1 MSPSRIGLAG
11 GFRVLLAL
19 AVVGCPLSFP
29 VPLWAESPHRTGTAA
44 TVGEVEIRADRLEY
58 EAGRDL
64 LVGIGNVVVRK
75 GNEELRADCISVNTR
90 THDAYATG
98 NVVFQRGRSIW
109 RGEELSYNFK
119 TGIGDF
125 GAFNAYVEPYYI
137 RAADSQRVSPEE
149 YVLTDV
155 IITTC
160 ESERPDFF
168 IRASSARIFG
178 EERLR
183 ARNVVVFL
191 GPIPILYLPLWSQ
204 KLHREKTNLDVVPGY
219 SSKMG
224 YFVLTAYNY
233 RLSPSVR
240 GATRLDYRSRRGV
253 GVGQDLWWQ
262 SATGGWSG
270 KLQAYHTSDDKPY
283 ENDEQEE
290 EDLGLVDSSR
300 YRIKL
305 EHRHQLTPRDYV
317 VVEGHYLSDPDVLE
331 DFFNKEFRHTRQP
344 ENRVTIRHRGDY
356 FTAGLQLNARL
367 NDFYENVDRL
377 PEVTVDIP
385 QQVIPG
391 TPFYLQAENSVA
403 YLRKVHPDYSDRS
416 DYDALR
422 ADSHPVISYPTRH
435 FGFLNVIPEI
445 GGRLTWYSASRQERS
460 VTNPVAVTTTNVEGG
475 VTSVVESVSNQVDTV
490 VEDAGAVTRTMIEL
504 GLEASFK
511 AFRELVPPARSA
523 GGLRH
528 VAEPYARYTYVPE
541 PSVTEDELYQ
551 FDRIDRLGKE
561 HHLRLGM
568 RNKLQTK
575 RWGRIED
582 LMDADVSVLYR
593 IEKERDQDSLG
604 PLDFAVELSPARWFF
619 CDFDGRY
626 DLNDSELD
634 RLNLS
639 ATMRHVWVGDA
650 GVEYVY
656 RRDRR
661 NLLGASVN
669 LFPRADWSLS
679 TYWRY
684 DFDDQRLEEQSY
696 YIQHKTEC
704 LGLGIGYEGRGDE
717 WTIWARIWL
726 LAFPES
732 IIELGR

>member
-1 MSPSRIGLAG
+1 MAG
-11 GFRVLLAL
+11 GA
-19 AVVGCPLSFP
+19 LSFP
-29 VPLWAESPHRTGTAA
+29 LPLWAGWTNQTRKTAA
-44 TVGEVEIRADRLEY
+44 VGEVEIRADRLEY
-58 EAGRDL
+58 EAERDL
-64 LVGIGNVVVRK
+64 LVGIGNVVVRR

-90 THDAYATG
+90 TRDAYATG
-98 NVVFQRGRSIW
+98 NVVFRRGRSIW
-109 RGEELSYNFK
+109 RGEELSYNFR
-119 TGIGDF
+119 TGVGDF

-149 YVLTDV
+149 YLLKDV
-155 IITTC
+155 VITTC

-168 IRASSARIFG
+168 VRASSARIIG

-191 GPIPILYLPLWSQ
+191 GPIPILYLPVWSQ

-224 YFVLTAYNY
+224 YFLLTAYNY
-233 RLSPSVR
+233 RLSPAVR
-240 GATRLDYRSRRGV
+240 AATRLDYRSKRGV
-253 GVGQDLWWQ
+253 GVGQDFRWEN
-262 SATGGWSG
+262 AAEGWSG
-270 KLQAYHTSDDKPY
+270 RFQAYYTSDDKPY
-283 ENDEQEE
+283 EDDEQDEKE
-290 EDLGLVDSSR
+290 LGLVDSDR

-305 EHRHQLTPRDYV
+305 EHRHQFSSRDYLIV
-317 VVEGHYLSDPDVLE
+317 QGHYLSDPDVLE
-331 DFFNKEFRHTRQP
+331 DFFNDEFRHTRQP
-344 ENRVTIRHRGDY
+344 ENRVAIRHRGDY

-377 PEVTVDIP
+377 PELTLDFP

-391 TPFYLQAENSVA
+391 TPLYLRAENSAA
-403 YLRKVHPDYSDRS
+403 YLRKVYPEYTDRS
-416 DYDALR
+416 DYDAFR
-422 ADSHPVISYPTRH
+422 ADFHPVISYPTRH

-445 GGRLTWYSASRQERS
+445 GGRLTWYSASREERS
-460 VTNPVAVTTTNVEGG
+460 VTNVVTMVTTNVEGG
-475 VTSVVESVSNQVDTV
+475 VTSVVESVTNEVDTV

-504 GLEASFK
+504 GLETSFK
-511 AFRELVPPARSA
+511 AFRELIPPTGGD

-528 VAEPYARYTYVPE
+528 VAEPYGRYTYVPE

-551 FDRIDRLGKE
+551 FDRVDGLGKA
-561 HHLRLGM
+561 HHVRVGM

-575 RWGRIED
+575 RAGRIED
-582 LMDADVSVLYR
+582 LIDADVSVLYR
-593 IEKERDQDSLG
+593 IETEKGQDSLG
-604 PLDFAVELSPARWFF
+604 PLDFAVELSPVKWFF

-639 ATMRHVWVGDA
+639 ATMKQAWVGNA

-669 LFPRADWSLS
+669 LFPQAAWSLS

-684 DFDDQRLEEQSY
+684 EFDDQRLEEQSY

-717 WTIWARIWL
+717 WTLWARIWL
-726 LAFPES
+726 LAFPETV
-732 IIELGR
+732 IELGR